1 MVDADQCR
9 RHGHARPASL
19 PILHGVIAVDRLA
32 FQHHRPLKAGRP
44 PANWLGACLVGGLL
58 ALAACSQSPS
68 DSGASSTE
76 AARPPDG
83 TVEMSQVQAAFIG
96 SGNTG
101 SGTLT
106 YRGRT
111 YPFTVAGLGIGGIGV
126 SKIEARGEVYDLSS
140 LQQFPGTYAQ
150 GRYGFAL
157 GTKSAG
163 DLWMKNGNGVVMH
176 LVAKRTG
183 LMLSLG
189 GDAVVIRMGQ

>member
-1 MVDADQCR
+1 VTGLATHQER
-9 RHGHARPASL
+9 SL
-19 PILHGVIAVDRLA
+19 PVGCR
-32 FQHHRPLKAGRP
+32 
-44 PANWLGACLVGGLL
+44 PANWLSACLVGGLL

-96 SGNTG
+96 SGQTG
-101 SGTLT
+101 TGTLT

-111 YPFTVAGLGIGGIGV
+111 YPFTVNGLGVGGIGV
-126 SKIEARGEVYDLSS
+126 SKIEARGEVYDLPS

-163 DLWMKNGNGVVMH
+163 DLWMKNGSGVVMH

-189 GDAVVIRMGQ
+189 GDAVVIKMGQ